1 MTPQMMARSP
11 ISRDRG
17 TRLFSLS
24 QREGTMRKND
34 LPEKR
39 RSDRARVVYTDD
51 RQPRDR
57 PRHEISPDDGF
68 VRTSVGCEEEQ
79 RPGEMDA

>member
-1 MTPQMMARSP
+1 
-11 ISRDRG
+11 
-17 TRLFSLS
+17 
-24 QREGTMRKND
+24 MRKND

-57 PRHEISPDDGF
+57 PRHELSPDDGF